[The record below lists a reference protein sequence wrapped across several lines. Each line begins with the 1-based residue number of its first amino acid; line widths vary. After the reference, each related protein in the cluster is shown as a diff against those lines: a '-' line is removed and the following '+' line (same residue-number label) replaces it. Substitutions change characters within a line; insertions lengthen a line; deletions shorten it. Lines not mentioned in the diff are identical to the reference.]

1 MVSIG
6 IDGKSNELWLHPFVP
21 VGSFG
26 SVRTSVYWTRARV
39 LMKGNRSMMKIEPVT
54 LQGSLARLEPL
65 RLEHAVQLY
74 EASRDPGLWTY
85 KPVKQPRSLT
95 EMEQL
100 IASVLQ
106 SQQAGACLPFA
117 ILSLERG
124 RAVGETRYHN
134 FMLQD
139 YGVEIGWTWLTP
151 SVQRTGVNTEC
162 KYLLLRHAFEV
173 LGAIR
178 VQFRTHHLNITS
190 QRALERLGAVKEG
203 VLRNQLILP
212 DGSYRHSVYY
222 SIIQDEWPSVKARL
236 ENMMPRE
243 SIG

>member
-1 MVSIG
+1 MKMV
-6 IDGKSNELWLHPFVP
+6 
-21 VGSFG
+21 
-26 SVRTSVYWTRARV
+26 
-39 LMKGNRSMMKIEPVT
+39 MKGNDPMLKIEPVT
-54 LQGSLARLEPL
+54 LRGHLVRLEPL
-65 RLEHAVQLY
+65 QMEHASALF

-85 KPVKQPRSLT
+85 KPISQPRSLT

-124 RAVGETRYHN
+124 YAIGETRYHS

-139 YGVEIGWTWLTP
+139 RGLEIGWTWLTP

-162 KYLLLRHAFEV
+162 KYLLLRHAFEIWD
-173 LGAIR
+173 AIR
-178 VQFRTHHLNITS
+178 VQFRTHHFNTNS
-190 QRALERLGAVKEG
+190 QRAIERLGAVKEG
-203 VLRNQLILP
+203 VLRNHLILP

-222 SIIQDEWPSVKARL
+222 SIIESEWPSVKARL
-236 ENMMPRE
+236 EKMMQR
-243 SIG
+243 